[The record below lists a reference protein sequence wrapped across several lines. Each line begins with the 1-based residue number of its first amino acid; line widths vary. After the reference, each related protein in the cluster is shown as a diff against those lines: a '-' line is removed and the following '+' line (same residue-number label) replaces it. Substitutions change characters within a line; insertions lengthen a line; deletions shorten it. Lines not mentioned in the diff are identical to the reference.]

1 MLDLPRSKSRFAL
14 IAFATSLIFVTSV
27 ADARIGRG
35 GSFGS
40 RGAKTWSAP
49 PATQTAPRTA
59 QPMQR
64 STTDPATT
72 SRQAAPGTS
81 TTAPSTGM
89 FGRGLAGGLLGGLL
103 GAGLIGMLLGNGFL
117 GGLGG
122 FASMLGLLLQLA
134 LVFFIARWAFRWWQ
148 RRNQPAYAGAGG
160 ASYRDAAADPGKA
173 PLRRFD
179 IGGAA
184 GASAGAASPAGE
196 APLEIG
202 QEDLE
207 AFERLLGEI
216 QTAYSNEDREA
227 LRRRTTPEMFVYFG
241 EELDDNETRGVVN
254 RVSDVRLLQ
263 GDPAE
268 AWREGEAEYATVA
281 MRFGLRDVVEDRA
294 TGAVV
299 ETGPSEATEVWTF
312 RRKPGADWKLSAIQQ
327 A

>member
-72 SRQAAPGTS
+72 SRQAAPGAS

-160 ASYRDAAADPGKA
+160 TSYRDAAADSGRA

-179 IGGAA
+179 IGGGA
-184 GASAGAASPAGE
+184 GAGVGAASAASE
-196 APLEIG
+196 APIEIG
-202 QEDLE
+202 QDDLE
-207 AFERLLGEI
+207 SFERLLGEI

-241 EELDDNETRGVVN
+241 EELDDNEARGVVN

-268 AWREGEAEYATVA
+268 AWRDGEAEYATVA